1 MKDYKIPKIELN
13 YILADLLET
22 KLHKLI
28 SVLEVE
34 AIAIYWRRNHTNM
47 EGYGMYMLLFKSTA
61 FEKQTEVK

>member
-47 EGYGMYMLLFKSTA
+47 
-61 FEKQTEVK
+61 